1 MGDLSPILLAA
12 CGLAVI
18 CVGLLFVGALMLMRV
33 ARGSRGGSLVGLI
46 TGATNNDDADTNL
59 LPQRRS
65 RRMTSSDLQN
75 KAQALDFDSALQKY
89 RQTPGAQSA
98 PPNPSLRGAGT
109 PAPRTTPTTPPSQ
122 ASDREDPLDDFDG
135 RSFNLRNTNNQSL
148 RRSRRGNEDA
158 SDELLGGFLDGD

>member
-1 MGDLSPILLAA
+1 MGDLSPLLLAA

-18 CVGLLFVGALMLMRV
+18 CAGLVFVGALMLMRV
-33 ARGSRGGSLVGLI
+33 AKGGRGGSLIGLI
-46 TGATNNDDADTNL
+46 TGATGDDEADTNL

-65 RRMTSSDLQN
+65 RRMTSNDFQN

-109 PAPRTTPTTPPSQ
+109 SAPRTTPPLQS
-122 ASDREDPLDDFDG
+122 SDREDPLDDFDAG
-135 RSFNLRNTNNQSL
+135 GFNLRNTNNQSL
-148 RRSRRGNEDA
+148 RRSRRGNED
-158 SDELLGGFLDGD
+158 SGDELLGGFLDGD